1 MRILTLKTYVRVFL
15 LCSILPSIYLVG
27 CLKDTPND
35 STLEIDTEGTELLSA
50 LPAANFYPTA
60 MDMFQ
65 ESTSEFLLVILGVGN
80 GACKS
85 ENGDMKDGIF
95 VYRLTL
101 DQEVVPTED
110 FLFETALSDKGNLS
124 FIANHCGIYNSQS
137 PEAVAFINDE
147 EILVSAEGN
156 KKIYK
161 CNLNITSKNISCKD
175 TNTLEIEAFG
185 GGGEVAENSGIA
197 VTETILWAVADD
209 ATHIFGYPASCFNP
223 DPETDTECA
232 AIQEL
237 TLPDSLSQAE
247 GLSVNQCG
255 EDNLLTAF
263 IADVGDHGTKKIYR
277 LGLDSLY
284 ENPNKSC
291 WSAKYDLPDP
301 IKEANIEAFAVIPD
315 SNCNKALFITKDTE
329 RDFYFVDLKESESTE
344 CDK

>member
-124 FIANHCGIYNSQS
+124 FIANH
-137 PEAVAFINDE
+137 
-147 EILVSAEGN
+147 
-156 KKIYK
+156 
-161 CNLNITSKNISCKD
+161 
-175 TNTLEIEAFG
+175 
-185 GGGEVAENSGIA
+185 
-197 VTETILWAVADD
+197 
-209 ATHIFGYPASCFNP
+209 
-223 DPETDTECA
+223 
-232 AIQEL
+232 
-237 TLPDSLSQAE
+237 
-247 GLSVNQCG
+247 
-255 EDNLLTAF
+255 
-263 IADVGDHGTKKIYR
+263 
-277 LGLDSLY
+277 
-284 ENPNKSC
+284 
-291 WSAKYDLPDP
+291 
-301 IKEANIEAFAVIPD
+301 
-315 SNCNKALFITKDTE
+315 
-329 RDFYFVDLKESESTE
+329 
-344 CDK
+344 